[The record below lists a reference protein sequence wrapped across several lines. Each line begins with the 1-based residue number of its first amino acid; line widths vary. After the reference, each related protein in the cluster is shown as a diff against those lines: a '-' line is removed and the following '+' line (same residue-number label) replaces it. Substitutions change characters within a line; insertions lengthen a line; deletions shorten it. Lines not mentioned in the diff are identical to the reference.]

1 MPKPTL
7 RIALQLCVKLTE
19 PRIAEHRGRLADE
32 ATEDQGPPDE
42 EAPASPADPSTS
54 TVADRPDEVALV
66 VAFRGTNSVTNVA
79 TDVRIS
85 LTPLAEE
92 SKTGPFGSAH
102 GQQPVCF
109 DLKDKVKAR
118 LSSQEEMQARSTN
131 PFSPT
136 HAQAQARAPLRSGRQ
151 DSRAS
156 DSADEQDSDSDS
168 WLSGC
173 CRVLAGCCSRVFFP
187 FLPSDFED
195 DDEELS
201 LEALDKVRV
210 HKGFAEAYGAVRT
223 DERLLY
229 WAEKDVPV
237 RVYATGHSLGGAIA
251 NLFALDLS
259 AAPQHDSARRFPF
272 RDPVEVYTFGS
283 PRNASFRSLYNSL
296 VPQTFRIV
304 GSRDIVPTLPPSIAY
319 RQLGREVW
327 VDDAGDAWLR
337 PDLLMESAVS
347 DLATKELTF
356 VMSWA
361 MRHILPA
368 RDSEARLHDAP
379 VSARLSVAVTKI
391 WYHSLVSYYALLN
404 RSYMRKT
411 GQHDPQ
417 LMILC
422 RYREVSSARASIEQD
437 VPIRIP
443 RGVQRARGW
452 APKAL
457 CPWESEEGSGIVLT
471 VRRLTV
477 AGRFA
482 RAEASADKTPRISGC
497 TSHKRYA
504 TISPLAVG
512 LQKMDK
518 EPIDLRD
525 RAASASAIET
535 RIFVA
540 LQQAWAQAGCGS
552 AAPRLRFIGLMSP
565 LQAWLSCTARAE
577 ERAAHGLGRVAKACA
592 GSPWRCILLT
602 VLGCLLCAV
611 GVLRFTA
618 VSEAR
623 ELWVDQG
630 SKAMKDLEWTEQ
642 YFVSRGRMNR
652 VLVTSKDGGNIL
664 RLETMAE
671 IFRLADDVKALSD
684 GDGTTFA
691 DLCLRVTSGCLN
703 PGVRRYFGTGT
714 TADFNQTVQ
723 TQADILVA
731 VNKANFP
738 DGAPAFADDSLGGIE
753 RDGNGSITSA
763 TAARVDFILSAD
775 SEDMMTKWEEAL
787 VEHFTRDQLTN
798 QGYAHVDAFVQAQR
812 SQDDELNRTVRADIP
827 LFAVAF
833 VLMAAFCSVFLGK
846 TASWTQ
852 SRRLLGAVEF
862 YLVLFGCIAGYGTSM
877 LIGIPFTVLQQI
889 LPFILVG
896 IGIDDAFVISGAFD
910 AIDPSLSIPDRIEK
924 AMQRVGVSI
933 TLTKVTSISS
943 FLLGATGIFPSVQ
956 YFCAYAAISCF
967 YIWLLHC
974 TTFCALLALD
984 ARRAE
989 ADPPR
994 LDPCFC
1000 LAAGPSC
1007 MPSKKSSEGTS
1018 ILETALVAM
1027 IKFLT
1032 SHPAISFTTI
1042 ILFLVVAVVSAWQ
1055 VSLGLSTDFDIM
1067 DLSPDQSFLRDFYNM
1082 ENLHFGGLST
1092 GGLALPTAFYVADKD
1107 FSSLALQRHLEEA
1120 GAGLMALSNINSVRG
1135 LQSWHTIFT
1144 VWAVQNKGV
1153 LASLPDSAFT
1163 AVETNRTGCEAGL
1176 PSGVTT
1182 CTSHLVT
1189 GTTFLTALQ
1198 EFLATPRGR
1207 AFEDDV
1213 VIQNGQIKVIRLRAN
1228 HIDTFN
1234 SKQQI
1239 ALLEEMEAFTEQWQ
1253 SALPGSFMSSQVY
1266 IFFDQYRIIV
1276 QQMTISIG
1284 LCLGA
1289 VLLISALVLAHP
1301 LSVLVVLLVL
1311 ALVFMDLMGNIVL
1324 WSLALNSISMINLI
1338 MAVGLVVDYSMHM
1351 AHSFGL
1357 QDGSLPGPKRAEL
1370 AMKEMGQPIFL
1381 GVSTT
1386 FLAILPL
1393 ASSSQAFRI
1402 FFQMFFGIVV
1412 AGGSHGL
1419 IFLPVCM
1426 SVLSPK
1432 NKSTKLLEISN
1443 LDAEA
1448 TGDKLGKGIQDTE

>member
-1 MPKPTL
+1 
-7 RIALQLCVKLTE
+7 
-19 PRIAEHRGRLADE
+19 
-32 ATEDQGPPDE
+32 
-42 EAPASPADPSTS
+42 
-54 TVADRPDEVALV
+54 
-66 VAFRGTNSVTNVA
+66 
-79 TDVRIS
+79 
-85 LTPLAEE
+85 
-92 SKTGPFGSAH
+92 
-102 GQQPVCF
+102 
-109 DLKDKVKAR
+109 
-118 LSSQEEMQARSTN
+118 
-131 PFSPT
+131 
-136 HAQAQARAPLRSGRQ
+136 
-151 DSRAS
+151 
-156 DSADEQDSDSDS
+156 
-168 WLSGC
+168 
-173 CRVLAGCCSRVFFP
+173 
-187 FLPSDFED
+187 
-195 DDEELS
+195 
-201 LEALDKVRV
+201 
-210 HKGFAEAYGAVRT
+210 
-223 DERLLY
+223 
-229 WAEKDVPV
+229 
-237 RVYATGHSLGGAIA
+237 
-251 NLFALDLS
+251 
-259 AAPQHDSARRFPF
+259 
-272 RDPVEVYTFGS
+272 
-283 PRNASFRSLYNSL
+283 
-296 VPQTFRIV
+296 
-304 GSRDIVPTLPPSIAY
+304 
-319 RQLGREVW
+319 
-327 VDDAGDAWLR
+327 
-337 PDLLMESAVS
+337 
-347 DLATKELTF
+347 
-356 VMSWA
+356 
-361 MRHILPA
+361 
-368 RDSEARLHDAP
+368 
-379 VSARLSVAVTKI
+379 
-391 WYHSLVSYYALLN
+391 
-404 RSYMRKT
+404 
-411 GQHDPQ
+411 
-417 LMILC
+417 
-422 RYREVSSARASIEQD
+422 
-437 VPIRIP
+437 
-443 RGVQRARGW
+443 
-452 APKAL
+452 
-457 CPWESEEGSGIVLT
+457 
-471 VRRLTV
+471 
-477 AGRFA
+477 
-482 RAEASADKTPRISGC
+482 
-497 TSHKRYA
+497 
-504 TISPLAVG
+504 
-512 LQKMDK
+512 
-518 EPIDLRD
+518 
-525 RAASASAIET
+525 
-535 RIFVA
+535 
-540 LQQAWAQAGCGS
+540 
-552 AAPRLRFIGLMSP
+552 MSP

-577 ERAAHGLGRVAKACA
+577 ETAAHGLGRLAKACA

-602 VLGCLLCAV
+602 ILGCLLCAV

-642 YFVSRGRMNR
+642 YFASRGRMNR

-684 GDGTTFA
+684 VDGTSFA

-714 TADFNQTVQ
+714 TADFNQTVT

-775 SEDMMTKWEEAL
+775 SEDAMTKWEQAL
-787 VEHFTRDQLTN
+787 VEHFTKDQLSN
-798 QGYAHVDAFVQAQR
+798 QGYEHVDAFVQAQR

-833 VLMAAFCSVFLGK
+833 VLMATFCSVFLGK

-956 YFCAYAAISCF
+956 YFCVYAAISCF

-1000 LAAGPSC
+1000 VTAGPSC
-1007 MPSKKSSEGTS
+1007 MPSKTNSQGTS

-1042 ILFLVVAVVSAWQ
+1042 ILFLVVAGVSAWQ

-1107 FSSLALQRHLEEA
+1107 FSSLAVQRHLEEA
-1120 GAGLMALSNINSVRG
+1120 GAGLMTLSNINSVRG

-1163 AVETNRTGCEAGL
+1163 AVETNRSGCEAGL

-1189 GTTFLTALQ
+1189 GSSFLTALQ

-1393 ASSSQAFRI
+1393 AFSSSQAFRV

-1432 NKSTKLLEISN
+1432 NKTTGVLEMSN
-1443 LDAEA
+1443 LDVEA